1 MTPEEIPQ
9 HLVDILDQRAGKTH
23 SRGGPVLAALAEILT
38 AAEADMA
45 RSTYIYVATWG
56 DHVGSSGPVA
66 AATVKREFL
75 DALGRVRSLDDLEV
89 WRVWDGAVFSD
100 GESGRTF
107 LGPAAA
113 YLAKERPS

>member
-45 RSTYIYVATWG
+45 RSTYIYIT
-56 DHVGSSGPVA
+56 
-66 AATVKREFL
+66 T
-75 DALGRVRSLDDLEV
+75 
-89 WRVWDGAVFSD
+89 
-100 GESGRTF
+100 
-107 LGPAAA
+107 
-113 YLAKERPS
+113 